1 MAKTYT
7 VKAGDNLR
15 KIAKAQLGD
24 ADKWEEIY
32 EANQDIIKDPNV
44 IRVGMELEIPED
56 KPKSSG
62 MRKAK
67 KDKLQ

>member
-32 EANQDIIKDPNV
+32 AANKDIIKDPNV

-56 KPKSSG
+56 KPKVSLTGKIKSST
-62 MRKAK
+62 
-67 KDKLQ
+67 

>member
-32 EANQDIIKDPNV
+32 EANQDVIKDPN
-44 IRVGMELEIPED
+44 IIQVGMELEIPED
-56 KPKSSG
+56 KPKSSVMG
-62 MRKAK
+62 KAK